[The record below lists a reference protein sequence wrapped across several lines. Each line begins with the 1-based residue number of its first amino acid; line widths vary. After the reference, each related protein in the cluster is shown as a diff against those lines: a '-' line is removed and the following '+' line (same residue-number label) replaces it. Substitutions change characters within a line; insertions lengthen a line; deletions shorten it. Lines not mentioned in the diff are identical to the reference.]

1 MTRSLNSYSNPKVRF
16 EDEVDLP
23 EVVVVLVMGMLEQP
37 EEVVVE
43 AMLKMVKRKKQKNKF

>member
-1 MTRSLNSYSNPKVRF
+1 LNSYSNPKVRF

-23 EVVVVLVMGMLEQP
+23 EVVVLLVMGMLEQP

-43 AMLKMVKRKKQKNKF
+43 AMLKMVKR

>member
-23 EVVVVLVMGMLEQP
+23 EVVVLLVMGMLEQP

-43 AMLKMVKRKKQKNKF
+43 AMLKMIKR